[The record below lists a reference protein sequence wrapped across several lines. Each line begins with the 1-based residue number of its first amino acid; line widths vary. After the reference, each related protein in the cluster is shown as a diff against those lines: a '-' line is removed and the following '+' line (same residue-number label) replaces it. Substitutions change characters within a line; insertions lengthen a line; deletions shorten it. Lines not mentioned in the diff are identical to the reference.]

1 MKKNLLLLFLMTFVG
16 IFSAHAY
23 DFSVVN
29 DSGYTISYNIL
40 DADAR
45 TVAVANAS
53 PISGNLEIPATVT
66 YNGTTYTVTEIAYS
80 GLRYGHFTSIVLPN
94 TITAIDRY
102 AFYNN
107 DSLTSCVLPSSL
119 TSVGECAFSHCSA
132 MTSFVIPASLTSIG
146 NEAFNRCANI
156 TSIVVEEGNPVYD
169 SRDNC
174 NAIVET
180 ATNTII
186 TGCNTTVIPATVT
199 SIIQAAFGDC
209 TFTSFNLPAQVTNVS
224 RNILSSCPNLTSIT
238 VDPGNPVYDSRD
250 NCNAIIETEANKLLL
265 GCKATTIPSTITE
278 IGRQSLYLTDIEQV
292 TIPASV
298 NVIGEMAFSVCPNL
312 ASIIVEEGNT
322 TYDSRDNCNCIIETA
337 TNYLLNGCMNSTIPD
352 GIVKINMGAFMSH
365 TGLTSIEIPESV
377 EEICDMAFMETGL
390 TTITLPSHLNKLG
403 IYAID
408 AYLFTSITSL
418 NPTPPQTM
426 MPVISVD
433 PNIPVH
439 VPAGSVEA
447 YQTAMGWNYFN
458 NFIGDAPTGV
468 EEFDNANESAEGARV
483 ICNGSNIGI
492 ETETSCPVLIYD
504 VTGRMLINE
513 SVQGTKTYDMPNSGL
528 YIVKVGNA
536 PAHKVMIVK

>member
-1 MKKNLLLLFLMTFVG
+1 MKKNLLLLFMVTFMG
-16 IFSAHAY
+16 IFSAQAY

-40 DADAR
+40 DAEAHTV
-45 TVAVANAS
+45 TVAKAS
-53 PISGNLEIPATVT
+53 PNSGNLEIPATVT

-80 GLRYGHFTSIVLPN
+80 GLRYGHFTSIVMPN

-102 AFYNN
+102 ALYGN
-107 DSLTSCVLPSSL
+107 DSLTSCVLPTSL
-119 TSVGECAFSHCSA
+119 TSVGENAFSYCSA

-146 NEAFNRCANI
+146 YDAFSSCINI

-186 TGCNTTVIPATVT
+186 AGCNTTVIPVTVT
-199 SIIQAAFGDC
+199 GIAQSAFGGC
-209 TFTSFNLPAQVTNVS
+209 TFTNFNLPAHVTNVS
-224 RNILSSCPNLTSIT
+224 RTMLSSCPNLTSLT

-250 NCNAIIETEANKLLL
+250 NCNAIIITDANKLYL
-265 GCKATTIPSTITE
+265 GCKGTTIPSTITE
-278 IGRQSLYLTDIEQV
+278 IGDQALYLTDIEQV
-292 TIPASV
+292 IIPSSVDTI
-298 NVIGEMAFSVCPNL
+298 GGMAFSCCPNL

-322 TYDSRDNCNCIIETA
+322 NYDSRDNCNCIIETA
-337 TNYLLNGCMNSTIPD
+337 TNHLLNGCMNSTIPD
-352 GIVKINMGAFMSH
+352 GVVKINTAAFMGH
-365 TGLTSIEIPESV
+365 TGLTSIELPESV
-377 EEICDMAFMETGL
+377 EEIADMGFMETGL

-403 IYAID
+403 IYAIESPF
-408 AYLFTSITSL
+408 LTSITSL

-426 MPVISVD
+426 MPVIVVD
-433 PNIPVH
+433 PDIPVH

-458 NFIGDAPTGV
+458 NFIGDAPTDV
-468 EEFDNANESAEGARV
+468 EEFDNANGSAEGIHV
-483 ICNGSNIGI
+483 LCNGNNIGI
-492 ETETSCPVLIYD
+492 ETETNNPVRIYD
-504 VTGRMLINE
+504 ITGRMIVNE
-513 SVQGTKTYDMPNSGL
+513 SVQGTKTYDMPNSGI

-536 PAHKVMIVK
+536 PAYKVMIVK

>member
-1 MKKNLLLLFLMTFVG
+1 MKKNLLLLFLMTFIG
-16 IFSAHAY
+16 IFSAQAI

-40 DADAR
+40 DADAQ
-45 TVAVANAS
+45 TVAVADAS
-53 PISGNLEIPATVT
+53 PITGNLEIPATVT

-102 AFYNN
+102 ALYGNE
-107 DSLTSCVLPSSL
+107 SMTSCVLPSSL
-119 TSVGECAFSHCSA
+119 TSVGENAFSHCGA

-146 NEAFNRCANI
+146 DNAFNRCVNI

-186 TGCNTTVIPATVT
+186 TGCKTTVIPATVT
-199 SIIQAAFGDC
+199 SIGQAAFGDC

-224 RNILSSCPNLTSIT
+224 HNILSSCPNLTSIT

-250 NCNAIIETEANKLLL
+250 NCNAIIITDANKLYL
-265 GCKATTIPSTITE
+265 GCKGTTIPSTITE
-278 IGRQSLYLTDIEQV
+278 IGDQALYLTDIEQV
-292 TIPASV
+292 TIPANV
-298 NVIGEMAFSVCPNL
+298 NVIGSMAFSSCPNL

-337 TNYLLNGCMNSTIPD
+337 TNHLLNGCMNSTIPD
-352 GIVKINMGAFMSH
+352 GIVKIDYGAFFGHS
-365 TGLTSIEIPESV
+365 GLTSIEIPESV
-377 EEICDMAFMETGL
+377 EEMGDMAFMSTGL
-390 TTITLPSHLNKLG
+390 TTITLPSHLNTLG
-403 IYAID
+403 LYAIGD
-408 AYLFTSITSL
+408 CPFTSITSL

-426 MPVISVD
+426 VPTIAVD
-433 PNIPVH
+433 PDIPVH

-458 NFIGDAPTGV
+458 NFIGDAPTDV
-468 EEFDNANESAEGARV
+468 QEFDNANGSAEGIRV
-483 ICNGSNIGI
+483 ICNGNSIGI
-492 ETETSCPVLIYD
+492 VTETNCPVLIYD
-504 VTGRMLINE
+504 LTGRMIVSE
-513 SVQGTKTYDMPNSGL
+513 SVQGTKTYNMPNSGI

-536 PAHKVMIVK
+536 PANKVMIAK